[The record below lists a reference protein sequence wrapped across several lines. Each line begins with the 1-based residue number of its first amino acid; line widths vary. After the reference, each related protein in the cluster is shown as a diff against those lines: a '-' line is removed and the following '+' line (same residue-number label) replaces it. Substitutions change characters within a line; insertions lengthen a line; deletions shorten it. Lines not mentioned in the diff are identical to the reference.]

1 MCNVQYVE
9 SRVSVSTG
17 NRVVTSTGNRVV
29 TSTGNTNRDKQ
40 VQVTE

>member
-29 TSTGNTNRDKQ
+29 TSTGNRDKQ